1 MTTPVIGH
9 PHTQNEVFKDFLNN
23 QPAGGN
29 HKNSCYQLTDDDYSG
44 ALTKEN

>member
-23 QPAGGN
+23 QPVGWQSQKFLLLAN
-29 HKNSCYQLTDDDYSG
+29 
-44 ALTKEN
+44 